1 MVIYKFYLRDVIKG
15 DVFLGSL
22 PERRKNP
29 ERVTENST
37 EESIMNWV
45 KTYYGNNGED
55 GDIFFI
61 KTVLEERE
69 KTDPSLGRF
78 RREH

>member
-1 MVIYKFYLRDVIKG
+1 MIHKFYLRDAIKG

-45 KTYYGNNGED
+45 KTYYGNNDED

>member
-45 KTYYGNNGED
+45 KTYYGNNGEE